1 MLRNQV
7 MAPTGLGKCD
17 NASVMTGVGGQ
28 AKYNGKF
35 SSYRV
40 MAGLLQPGKLA
51 HVRDGHVNVL
61 HICHHNYISA
71 ITIKIF
77 TCRFSDS

>member
-35 SSYRV
+35 SSY
-40 MAGLLQPGKLA
+40 
-51 HVRDGHVNVL
+51 
-61 HICHHNYISA
+61 
-71 ITIKIF
+71 
-77 TCRFSDS
+77 

>member
-17 NASVMTGVGGQ
+17 IASVMTGVGGQ